1 MRLAIYIANPSLKQ
15 NRLWLNLFQELS
27 ASHQLYYVS
36 GPSGVEPG
44 TDILLSVG
52 GDGTYLSAA
61 QISIACGVPVLGVNI
76 GRLGFLSENAP
87 ETVAAAL
94 RSGEFVLE
102 DRDLLQVSVNGGE
115 PRYAFNEV
123 TVSRKGA
130 VLIGINV
137 TIDGQKLPAYW
148 ADGLLVATSSGST
161 AYSLSVGGP
170 ICLPESKVLII
181 SPIAPH
187 NLNVRPLIVPSDTK
201 VGLDFQSR
209 EPELV
214 LTSDNATGLIGD
226 KAHVDISVA
235 QFSLKRVRLGK
246 SNFIGA
252 LQSKLFWGED
262 VRNEN

>member
-1 MRLAIYIANPSLKQ
+1 MRLAIYIANPALKQ
-15 NRLWLNLFQELS
+15 NGPWMNLYQELS
-27 ASHQLYYVS
+27 SSHQLYYVD
-36 GPSGVEPG
+36 GPDGVEPG

-94 RSGEFVLE
+94 RSREFVIE

-123 TVSRKGA
+123 TVTRKGA
-130 VLIGINV
+130 VLIGIDV

-187 NLNVRPLIVPSDTK
+187 NLNVRPLIVPSGTK
-201 VGLDFQSR
+201 VGLDFRSR

-214 LTSDNATGLIGD
+214 LTSDNATSLID
-226 KAHVDISVA
+226 DNAHIDISVA